1 MKHFATSRFWD
12 CYNKLSPVTQSLAD
26 KNFALLRQ
34 NPHHPSLKLKK
45 IGKYW
50 SVRTGLHYRALG
62 IDTPDETG
70 IIWFWI
76 GSHSEY
82 NRLIA
87 KNY

>member
-12 CYNKLSPVTQSLAD
+12 CYNKLSPATKSLAD